1 MIPFFR
7 SGVVGMVLILL
18 AAGWLYLYTHSHAV
32 HPESQDAI
40 LSQLKDLKQLDSTWN
55 VDVLKSQ
62 AGINKSYDPLT
73 QPLAEF
79 ADLFAKLKPEVESSK
94 NVGLVSD
101 LASIEHAIDQKT
113 VLIDDFKAHN
123 ALLTNSLRYVPTVNE
138 TIQNGL
144 RAQRVL
150 AVTEGSHV
158 SVPDRLTAEQHPLMR
173 GTSRSYR
180 VNAGT
185 GRLLMLV
192 GFEEDISALVSN
204 VLDYNSMPDAQSE
217 ASLYVRLERVEGTLG
232 FYPASVRS
240 DVDSLLLHL
249 RAILHFREHQAQ
261 SLEAIAQAPV
271 PQRIDVFSMA
281 LTKRFDSDLAQQTT
295 YQYLLLVYSGFSLVA
310 LFGFAVII
318 VYRSATERRRLLIQV
333 AQQTQELK
341 ESSLTDPLTG
351 LRNRRF
357 LREHIEADIA
367 LCLRR
372 YDTLLTNPLAPSGDD
387 GDLIF
392 FLIDIDH
399 FKEVN
404 DTYGHL
410 AGDSVLVKMS
420 ERLREITRDSDYLIR
435 WGGEEFLVV
444 ARQTNRREAE
454 LLAERIRSVIGTRTF
469 ELPNGTAI
477 VKTCSV
483 GFACYPFVPT
493 NPRMLSWSEIVQVAD
508 HELYRAKNDGR
519 DRWAGL
525 LSNDVT
531 KPNWTLQGLL
541 ERANEVGGHSEISL
555 VHSS

>member
-1 MIPFFR
+1 
-7 SGVVGMVLILL
+7 
-18 AAGWLYLYTHSHAV
+18 
-32 HPESQDAI
+32 
-40 LSQLKDLKQLDSTWN
+40 
-55 VDVLKSQ
+55 
-62 AGINKSYDPLT
+62 
-73 QPLAEF
+73 
-79 ADLFAKLKPEVESSK
+79 
-94 NVGLVSD
+94 
-101 LASIEHAIDQKT
+101 
-113 VLIDDFKAHN
+113 
-123 ALLTNSLRYVPTVNE
+123 
-138 TIQNGL
+138 
-144 RAQRVL
+144 
-150 AVTEGSHV
+150 
-158 SVPDRLTAEQHPLMR
+158 
-173 GTSRSYR
+173 
-180 VNAGT
+180 
-185 GRLLMLV
+185 
-192 GFEEDISALVSN
+192 
-204 VLDYNSMPDAQSE
+204 
-217 ASLYVRLERVEGTLG
+217 
-232 FYPASVRS
+232 
-240 DVDSLLLHL
+240 
-249 RAILHFREHQAQ
+249 
-261 SLEAIAQAPV
+261 
-271 PQRIDVFSMA
+271 
-281 LTKRFDSDLAQQTT
+281 
-295 YQYLLLVYSGFSLVA
+295 VYSGFSLVA

>member
-232 FYPASVRS
+232 FIQRQCAAMSTVSCCTCARFCTFVSIRRSRWRQSRRPPFPSELTSSPWLLPNAS
-240 DVDSLLLHL
+240 
-249 RAILHFREHQAQ
+249 
-261 SLEAIAQAPV
+261 IA
-271 PQRIDVFSMA
+271 
-281 LTKRFDSDLAQQTT
+281 
-295 YQYLLLVYSGFSLVA
+295 
-310 LFGFAVII
+310 
-318 VYRSATERRRLLIQV
+318 
-333 AQQTQELK
+333 
-341 ESSLTDPLTG
+341 
-351 LRNRRF
+351 
-357 LREHIEADIA
+357 
-367 LCLRR
+367 
-372 YDTLLTNPLAPSGDD
+372 TLLS
-387 GDLIF
+387 
-392 FLIDIDH
+392 
-399 FKEVN
+399 
-404 DTYGHL
+404 
-410 AGDSVLVKMS
+410 
-420 ERLREITRDSDYLIR
+420 
-435 WGGEEFLVV
+435 
-444 ARQTNRREAE
+444 RQPIN
-454 LLAERIRSVIGTRTF
+454 
-469 ELPNGTAI
+469 
-477 VKTCSV
+477 TCS
-483 GFACYPFVPT
+483 
-493 NPRMLSWSEIVQVAD
+493 
-508 HELYRAKNDGR
+508 
-519 DRWAGL
+519 
-525 LSNDVT
+525 
-531 KPNWTLQGLL
+531 
-541 ERANEVGGHSEISL
+541 
-555 VHSS
+555 